1 MNKVTC
7 KNESST
13 IIGLDALNCPQGTIL
28 IVVAHRYNDSV
39 GEYIMATS
47 KSTTPFITLSNG
59 NLWGNSIENYTFRRV
74 TDIVE
79 IKPVLI

>member
-1 MNKVTC
+1 MNKVTSR
-7 KNESST
+7 NESN
-13 IIGLDALNCPQGTIL
+13 IIVGVDALNCAQGTIL
-28 IVVAHRYNDSV
+28 IVVAHRYNDSI

-47 KSTTPFITLSNG
+47 NSATPFVTLSND